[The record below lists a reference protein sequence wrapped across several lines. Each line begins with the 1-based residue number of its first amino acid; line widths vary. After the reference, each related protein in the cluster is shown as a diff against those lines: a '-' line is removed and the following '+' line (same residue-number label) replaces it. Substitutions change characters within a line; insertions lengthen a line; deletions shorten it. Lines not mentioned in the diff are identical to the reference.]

1 MKTGTF
7 FVRTWRILSI
17 AGLLFALFN
26 SYISYPGEVAVR
38 FDALGSPTQYVERE
52 TLFYIAVAIFLI
64 NNTLI
69 RAVSKLFLRVPSGS
83 VPVPNQPLWAEHRAQ
98 LNEIVTNWFSALM
111 AAINTVLALAL
122 MVISFLNRSDRG
134 QQPIDYTWLL
144 PLSAFILIS
153 VLVALPIRVSLKP
166 AVSDER

>member
-7 FVRTWRILSI
+7 FVRIWRILSI

-38 FDALGSPTQYVERE
+38 FDDLGTPIQYIERE

-69 RAVSKLFLRVPSGS
+69 RAVGKLFVRIPSAS
-83 VPVPNQPLWAEHRAQ
+83 VPVPHQAFWTRNRSQ
-98 LNEIVTNWFSALM
+98 LNEVVMNWFSALQ
-111 AAINTVLALAL
+111 AAINTILGLTL

-134 QQPIDYTWLL
+134 LQAVDYAWLL

-153 VLVALPIRVSLKP
+153 VLISLPIRLFMKP
-166 AVSDER
+166 AADDER